1 MGSNRWTHYNNS
13 SNKKFE
19 KEKIILIKEIIIKII
34 WIWKKICKK
43 KDENFDQLQNLNRNQ
58 NIPENIYNNR
68 QYQNFMMMN
77 NNNNNYNIN
86 QNGNNN
92 NLTPQRQKQ
101 MTTPY

>member
-34 WIWKKICKK
+34 WIKICKK
-43 KDENFDQLQNLNRNQ
+43 KDENFDQPQNLNQNQ
-58 NIPENIYNNR
+58 NIPENVYNNK
-68 QYQNFMMMN
+68 QYQKFMMN
-77 NNNNNYNIN
+77 NNNDNIN